1 MVKQSPSFCYFANF
15 FCFEATHVLI
25 LLLNFLFSLKTM
37 ESEGGNKGVQILLF
51 SCMIIGA
58 LLVILTCIWKLI
70 KLVAMYKMESRIEDL
85 ERLSAAQNNGSVAPA
100 DISGMMSP
108 KEARSLRKLSILAGF
123 DRRPARSARSS
134 ISAGGNST
142 NSNAF
147 AG

>member
-1 MVKQSPSFCYFANF
+1 
-15 FCFEATHVLI
+15 
-25 LLLNFLFSLKTM
+25 M

-123 DRRPARSARSS
+123 DRSQRPARSARSS

-142 NSNAF
+142 NSAF
-147 AG
+147 AGYTV